1 MNILELVIKCY
12 GRKFFLVELCSSIN
26 TRFYVIAKKF
36 NNVQSTAWRQFKLMS
51 SFFFYMTILINGSVY
66 SQCGDD
72 TTLLGVRLPRLKSTT
87 DDSFN
92 VTNGHVPITK
102 ASLQAGEH
110 GLWFDLER
118 DGFHM
123 M

>member
-1 MNILELVIKCY
+1 MWLPK
-12 GRKFFLVELCSSIN
+12 SSIMFSWLPGDN
-26 TRFYVIAKKF
+26 L
-36 NNVQSTAWRQFKLMS
+36 NSWLH
-51 SFFFYMTILINGSVY
+51 FFYTTILINGSVY

-72 TTLLGVRLPRLKSTT
+72 TTLLDVRLPRLKSTA

-102 ASLQAGEH
+102 ASLQAEEY

-118 DGFHM
+118 DGFHLGVIAQDTLYINE
-123 M
+123 